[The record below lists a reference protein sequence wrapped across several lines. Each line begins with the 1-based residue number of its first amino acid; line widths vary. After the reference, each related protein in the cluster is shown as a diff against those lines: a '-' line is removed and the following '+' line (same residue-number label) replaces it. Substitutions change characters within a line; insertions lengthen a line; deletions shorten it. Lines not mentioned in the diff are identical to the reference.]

1 MQKEKVRMTQGSI
14 VKSELVLSVA
24 ILGEVAAK
32 VK

>member
-1 MQKEKVRMTQGSI
+1 MQKEKVRMAQGSI
-14 VKSELVLSVA
+14 VKSELVLLVA